1 MVGFGGQFM
10 QQTVRLYSNQ
20 VGAPSGITTLLSAT
34 ASATRNGPV
43 GLTWNYVPGGDQTG
57 FTIQRAADSAFTN
70 SVRTFNVGNV
80 SAYSDGTVNRG
91 RTYYYRVAATSFLG
105 VGVWSNALAVTT
117 LP

>member
-1 MVGFGGQFM
+1 M
-10 QQTVRLYSNQ
+10 QTTVRSYSNE

-34 ASATRNGPV
+34 APTRNGPV

-57 FTIQRAADSAFTN
+57 FIIQRAADSAFTN
-70 SVRTFNVGNV
+70 SVRTFNVGSV
-80 SAYSDGTVNRG
+80 LAYSDGTVNRG

-105 VGVWSNALAVTT
+105 VGVWSNFLSVTT